1 MFRGG
6 CGVWVGVDRG
16 IGITLRVGWWCRVA
30 GLVDGDRVMLVRSAV
45 SMALGVR
52 PRVVLGRG
60 VRVSISF
67 EWVVCSE
74 A

>member
-1 MFRGG
+1 M
-6 CGVWVGVDRG
+6 
-16 IGITLRVGWWCRVA
+16 A
-30 GLVDGDRVMLVRSAV
+30 GLVDGDRVMLVCSAV